1 MRRISSLP
9 TAEFCPKVDRIGLD
23 VETTQSARSTI
34 FHEYCD
40 TGKWPADL
48 NTLPQA
54 DREEIGK
61 WKVPMPF
68 VYKVGDVTH
77 ALQYR
82 NAYRETRVALD
93 KDFNFVPVS
102 IDIPQAEIATRHPEV
117 MVCGHLDMAWDVEGN
132 DLVII
137 SDIKSSIF
145 AVKDKNDCLQLHGYG
160 IALAKFLKRG
170 RYLTSIWDA
179 SDGRYHVANEA
190 IELDGFE
197 CSRIMD
203 RIRVACSER
212 DGNFR
217 VGTHCSQCWKRSHCP
232 AHLVDVPEG
241 EFKAILSGQATE
253 ADVRDAI
260 VKKKQ
265 IADLNKRLDE
275 SIKAWVRQHGSV
287 RSKDGKQTYGCYLR
301 ANNVS
306 LDEKAVAHA
315 LGVENLE
322 GYKRSSGEHQVFDWR
337 KVEG

>member
-9 TAEFCPKVDRIGLD
+9 TAEYCPKVDRIGLD
-23 VETTQSARSTI
+23 VESTNSARSTI

-40 TGKWPADL
+40 TGKWPAEL
-48 NTLPQA
+48 HTLPQS

-68 VYKVGDVTH
+68 VYKVGDVTY
-77 ALQYR
+77 ALQYK

-93 KDFNFVPVS
+93 HDFGFVAIPHEVPQA
-102 IDIPQAEIATRHPEV
+102 DIPTLYPQA
-117 MVCGHLDMAWDVEGN
+117 MVVGHLDMAWDVEEH

-160 IALAKFLKRG
+160 IALATHLGRS

-179 SDGRYHVANEA
+179 SEGRYHVADSA

-197 CSRIMD
+197 ASTIMD
-203 RIRVACSER
+203 RIRVAASER

-217 VGTHCSQCWKRSHCP
+217 VGTHCSHCWKRSHCP

-241 EFKAILSGQATE
+241 EFKAILSGSATE
-253 ADVRDAI
+253 ADVRNAI

-265 IADLNKRLDE
+265 LSDLNTALDKA
-275 SIKAWVRQHGSV
+275 IKAWVQQHGYV
-287 RSKDGKQTYGCYLR
+287 RSEDGKKVYRCEMR
-301 ANNVS
+301 AGRPTVDNEAIAR
-306 LDEKAVAHA
+306 D
-315 LGVENLE
+315 LGLENLDK
-322 GYKRSSGEHQVFDWR
+322 YKTAGGEHPVYDWR
-337 KVEG
+337 KAE